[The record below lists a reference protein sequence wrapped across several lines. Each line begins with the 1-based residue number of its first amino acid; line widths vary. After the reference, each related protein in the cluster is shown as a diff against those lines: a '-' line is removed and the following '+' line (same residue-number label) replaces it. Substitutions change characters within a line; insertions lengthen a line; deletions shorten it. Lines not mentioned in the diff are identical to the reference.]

1 MRRRFPILGR
11 VSLSPQ
17 RYRVITVGALV
28 LLMVIVVTGAA
39 VRLTG
44 SGLGCEDWPRCS
56 DERFIDVSDSHTAI
70 EQVNR
75 LFTGLVAV
83 TVIAAVLG
91 SLWRVPRRGD
101 LTKLSLG
108 LVAGVVGQIVLGGV
122 TVLVDLHPLAVQ
134 AHFLLSMIL
143 VANAVV
149 LVHRAGEPDHGVRT
163 AAVTLTAA
171 RLTWLLAAAAAV
183 AIVAGTVVTGAG
195 PHAGDE
201 EARRFGVDIAAATR
215 VHGVTVIVA
224 VAIAVV
230 LSVWLTRRPEDRR
243 PLQTPLSTWIFVAL
257 LQAAVGYTQYFNDVP
272 PLLVGIHVAG
282 ATLLWAMTVQLVLTV
297 RRVAP
302 EQGEESHTS
311 PGLVASRRT

>member
-1 MRRRFPILGR
+1 MT
-11 VSLSPQ
+11 LSPQ

-28 LLMVIVVTGAA
+28 ALMVIVVTGAA

-44 SGLGCEDWPRCS
+44 SGLGCDDWPRCS
-56 DERFIDVSDSHTAI
+56 DERLIDVSDSHTAI

-83 TVIAAVLG
+83 AVIAAVLG
-91 SLWRVPRRGD
+91 SLWRVPRRRD
-101 LTKLSLG
+101 LTVLSVG

-134 AHFLLSMIL
+134 AHFLLSMVL

-163 AAVTLTAA
+163 AAVTSTAA
-171 RLTWLLAAAAAV
+171 RLTWLLATAAAV
-183 AIVAGTVVTGAG
+183 AIVTGTVVTGAG

-201 EARRFGVDIAAATR
+201 EARRFDVDIAGAAR
-215 VHGVTVIVA
+215 VHGITVIAALAVA
-224 VAIAVV
+224 VA
-230 LSVWLTRRPEDRR
+230 LSVWLTRRPQDRR
-243 PLQTPLSTWIFVAL
+243 QLQTPLSTWIFVGL

-272 PLLVGIHVAG
+272 PLLVGVHVAG
-282 ATLLWAMTVQLVLTV
+282 ATVLWAMTVQLVLTV
-297 RRVAP
+297 RHVAP
-302 EQGEESHTS
+302 EGGEEARTA